1 MENLLKSGERL
12 FTCGC
17 FIVPRKLED
26 GRWAWVVD
34 AFEDVTFLNG
44 DYVDVSSVWCND
56 VNDLIRKEEDVD

>member
-34 AFEDVTFLNG
+34 EFEG
-44 DYVDVSSVWCND
+44 DTYLDGEYIEVRHYWSKNIS
-56 VNDLIRKEEDVD
+56 DLIGDEEVD